1 MKVKE
6 LAENLKT
13 TTVELINKLSNVI
26 FTEKI
31 TEEYEVSKDL
41 EKKLAKMYG
50 VAYPFKSNKPKSLNK
65 PAVRIG
71 SNKQED
77 ELKSKSFS
85 NQKSSKS
92 SISNNPKP
100 VSNSLKSSEK
110 KENQKNSVIQ
120 TNNNSHNNN
129 KQQPKTSV
137 KPQSRPKYVEEIIV
151 PRVDEKILEKY
162 GDYLEE
168 DEYNLTRETRS
179 SRVKKT
185 GSSENITDMKQRKK
199 NSNKNKN
206 NNAKKEKRT
215 SNMPST
221 DKLEDHVLY
230 YENGMSVME
239 VANGLGVSV
248 TELVKKLFVSMGIM
262 ASATQTL
269 DRDTIEL
276 IAIEYDFELKDKK
289 ITDMT
294 RFDEL
299 EVEDKEEDLVSR
311 PAIVTIMG
319 HVDHGKTTLLD
330 TIRSSHVVTGEAGG
344 ITQHIGAYQVVKNNK
359 TITFIDTPGH
369 AAFTEMRARGAQITD
384 IVVLVV
390 ASDDGV
396 MPQTKEAIEHAQA
409 AGVPIIVAV
418 NKMDKPGANPDRV
431 KTELT
436 EYSLVSEDWGGDTIF
451 VNISA
456 LTGKGVD
463 ELLEMIILVSDL
475 KDYKANPNRL
485 GIGTVIEARL
495 DKGRGPIATLLV
507 QNGTIKV
514 GDIIVVGTT
523 YGKVRSMEDEL
534 GRSVSS
540 AGPSK
545 PVSVTGLVE
554 VPFAGEKFMVLNDER
569 KAREI
574 AEVRAQNKFNE
585 EKGVGKAASLTDLF
599 KNENADKT
607 LNLIIKCDVQGSIEA
622 IKGLLEKINIDGTN
636 INIIGARV
644 GGITNNDI
652 ILAVASKAI
661 IVGFN
666 VRPTSQI
673 SDFAKEQGVEIRLYN
688 IIYKLQEDIEKAVK
702 GLLDPVFEEK
712 NYWSS

>member
-1 MKVKE
+1 
-6 LAENLKT
+6 
-13 TTVELINKLSNVI
+13 
-26 FTEKI
+26 
-31 TEEYEVSKDL
+31 
-41 EKKLAKMYG
+41 
-50 VAYPFKSNKPKSLNK
+50 
-65 PAVRIG
+65 
-71 SNKQED
+71 
-77 ELKSKSFS
+77 
-85 NQKSSKS
+85 
-92 SISNNPKP
+92 
-100 VSNSLKSSEK
+100 
-110 KENQKNSVIQ
+110 
-120 TNNNSHNNN
+120 
-129 KQQPKTSV
+129 
-137 KPQSRPKYVEEIIV
+137 
-151 PRVDEKILEKY
+151 
-162 GDYLEE
+162 
-168 DEYNLTRETRS
+168 
-179 SRVKKT
+179 
-185 GSSENITDMKQRKK
+185 
-199 NSNKNKN
+199 
-206 NNAKKEKRT
+206 
-215 SNMPST
+215 MPSN

-230 YENGMSVME
+230 FESGMSVME

-262 ASATQTL
+262 ASATQAL

-299 EVEDKEEDLVSR
+299 EVEDKAEDLSSR

-409 AGVPIIVAV
+409 AGVPIIVAI

-436 EYSLVSEDWGGDTIF
+436 EYNLVSEDWGGDTIF

-475 KDYKANPNRL
+475 KEYKANPNRL

-534 GRSVSS
+534 GRSVLS

-554 VPFAGEKFMVLNDER
+554 VPFAGEKSF
-569 KAREI
+569 
-574 AEVRAQNKFNE
+574 
-585 EKGVGKAASLTDLF
+585 S
-599 KNENADKT
+599 
-607 LNLIIKCDVQGSIEA
+607 S
-622 IKGLLEKINIDGTN
+622 
-636 INIIGARV
+636 
-644 GGITNNDI
+644 
-652 ILAVASKAI
+652 I
-661 IVGFN
+661 IVFRCACAKALMLAAAFLISSMSSSG
-666 VRPTSQI
+666 TS
-673 SDFAKEQGVEIRLYN
+673 L
-688 IIYKLQEDIEKAVK
+688 
-702 GLLDPVFEEK
+702 
-712 NYWSS
+712 